1 MQTFDLIVVGG
12 GRASNLA
19 KKAGELGQKVALVEK
34 SKLGGTC
41 PNRGCVPSK
50 LLIGYADVARTI
62 RESSRHFIDA
72 HINSIDVEKIF
83 EETNNFISSIDP
95 SYKSRMNENVE
106 VIYGLASFV
115 SDYVLEVNGTEITAP
130 KIVIATGT
138 RPMKPPHENA
148 WTSDDI
154 FPLLG
159 DVPKSIT
166 IVGAGFIACEL
177 VNFFDAIGIKTK
189 MLVRSQ
195 RLLSNEDADISKI
208 FKEEFSKNIDIS
220 FDTIIEDIHYEEKH
234 FKLQLKNKENEIQ
247 EHKSEALLYAT
258 GRISNADL
266 LHLENT
272 NIQQDKR
279 GFIQRDENF
288 ETSVKDVYVVGDASG
303 EHMLQHA
310 AAAEVN
316 HLGKVLLENH
326 KETLRFKYMP
336 HAVFTE
342 PEVASVGLSEKQA
355 KETGIEYITTTTP
368 WLASAKAMSMRI
380 KYPRTKLLV
389 NPKNYEILGCHLIGP
404 QSATM
409 MHQVLSIMHIDNDIR
424 HLKEM
429 LYIHPALSEAL
440 LPAAVEAVAHC
451 K

>member
-1 MQTFDLIVVGG
+1 
-12 GRASNLA
+12 
-19 KKAGELGQKVALVEK
+19 
-34 SKLGGTC
+34 
-41 PNRGCVPSK
+41 
-50 LLIGYADVARTI
+50 
-62 RESSRHFIDA
+62 
-72 HINSIDVEKIF
+72 
-83 EETNNFISSIDP
+83 
-95 SYKSRMNENVE
+95 MNENVE

-177 VNFFDAIGIKTK
+177 ANFFDAIGIKTK

-440 LPAAVEAVAHC
+440 LPAAVEAVARC